1 MSTNST
7 KQKLLTLVDEFDII
21 TRFSNRPHITTVYI
35 TFFLEDYSTRSC
47 FSWCIYSASVFT
59 TIYQQLK

>member
-35 TFFLEDYSTRSC
+35 I
-47 FSWCIYSASVFT
+47 FSWKIIAHDHVLVGVFIRRVYSLLS
-59 TIYQQLK
+59 INN